1 MSKKLDSKEVEL
13 FLLDNLDFF
22 ETRESLVSEMSF
34 KHSSSSASSILESQV
49 NKLREDHKSLIN
61 MLTSFMETASINED
75 LFNKSKNLTLQI
87 LESST
92 RKQIINKVENSF
104 SKDFKVD
111 KPLLKFHKNKKIDE
125 LEKLTGLSLHKGA
138 IHCGSLSSEKM
149 NVNYEKLFLDF
160 RNSSQ
165 EITMSIKTIQKNDR
179 YGSIILDK
187 TNRVISFNDKKI
199 GSMVVAVIVV
209 GDEIGLLMLGSFDRS
224 KYLGDEDTTFIEY
237 IRDVLEK
244 KLAK

>member
-34 KHSSSSASSILESQV
+34 KHSSSSASSILERQV

-111 KPLLKFHKNKKIDE
+111 KPLLKFYKNKKIDE

-149 NVNYEKLFLDF
+149 NVL
-160 RNSSQ
+160 
-165 EITMSIKTIQKNDR
+165 
-179 YGSIILDK
+179 
-187 TNRVISFNDKKI
+187 FNDNKI

-209 GDEIGLLMLGSFDRS
+209 GNEIGLLMLGSFDRS

>member
-34 KHSSSSASSILESQV
+34 KHSSSSASSILERQV

-87 LESST
+87 LESNT

-149 NVNYEKLFLDF
+149 N
-160 RNSSQ
+160 
-165 EITMSIKTIQKNDR
+165 
-179 YGSIILDK
+179 IL
-187 TNRVISFNDKKI
+187 FNDKKI

>member
-34 KHSSSSASSILESQV
+34 KHSSSSASSILERQV

-104 SKDFKVD
+104 SKDFKID

-125 LEKLTGLSLHKGA
+125 LEKLSGLSLHKGA
-138 IHCGSLSSEKM
+138 IYCGSLSSEKM
-149 NVNYEKLFLDF
+149 NVL
-160 RNSSQ
+160 
-165 EITMSIKTIQKNDR
+165 
-179 YGSIILDK
+179 
-187 TNRVISFNDKKI
+187 FNDKKI

>member
-34 KHSSSSASSILESQV
+34 KHSSSSASSILERQV

-61 MLTSFMETASINED
+61 MLTSLMETASINED

-149 NVNYEKLFLDF
+149 NVL
-160 RNSSQ
+160 
-165 EITMSIKTIQKNDR
+165 
-179 YGSIILDK
+179 
-187 TNRVISFNDKKI
+187 FNDKKI

>member
-34 KHSSSSASSILESQV
+34 KHSSSSASSILERQV
-49 NKLREDHKSLIN
+49 NKLREDHKNLIN

-149 NVNYEKLFLDF
+149 NVL
-160 RNSSQ
+160 
-165 EITMSIKTIQKNDR
+165 
-179 YGSIILDK
+179 
-187 TNRVISFNDKKI
+187 FNDKKI